1 MSYEAEDTYLR
12 GVPLWCE
19 CDDAARDDTNESPP
33 MEDAWCESYEEEDTC
48 LLTQPTSRPQ

>member
-1 MSYEAEDTYLR
+1 MSYEEEDTYLR